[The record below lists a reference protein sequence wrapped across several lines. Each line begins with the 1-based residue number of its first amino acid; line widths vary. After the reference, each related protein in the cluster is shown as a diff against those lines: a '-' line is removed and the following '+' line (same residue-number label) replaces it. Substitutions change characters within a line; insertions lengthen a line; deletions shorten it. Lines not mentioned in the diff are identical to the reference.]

1 MKIINILY
9 FRWQFELKTVIEN
22 CMLFYNSK
30 LVQGGHTDFIG
41 LEMRDRKLHLIM
53 DMGSGMTEVY
63 NDAITT
69 DGEWHLITIQIN
81 PSLLEIIVD
90 GKLNVSSRISSKA
103 GNKYLDLSDVVS
115 DEVVYIFAPY
125 NDEPKILLFH
135 SKGKSSLNYFS
146 ENIQCVCRMVLKNFE
161 NLLQI

>member
-1 MKIINILY
+1 
-9 FRWQFELKTVIEN
+9 
-22 CMLFYNSK
+22 MLFYNSK

-63 NDAITT
+63 NDAVTT

-90 GKLNVSSRISSKA
+90 GKLNASSRISSRA

-115 DEVVYIFAPY
+115 DEVVDSIFVP
-125 NDEPKILLFH
+125 NNKI
-135 SKGKSSLNYFS
+135 S
-146 ENIQCVCRMVLKNFE
+146 EIKKFQSEMRRN
-161 NLLQI
+161 